1 MNQQTVYIVY
11 FSPAGTTRM
20 VAQALAHEASTAG
33 YPVVSLDLA
42 SRSTDVKVVQSRISK
57 GDILF
62 AGTPVY
68 ANHPVPVVMD
78 FLAGLSETEGAY
90 AAPFVTFGA
99 VSSGVALREMA
110 TMAKEKKMTVL
121 GGIKVA
127 ARHSMLWQSDA
138 PLGKGRPDEK
148 DMAEVA
154 RFAQAVM
161 GKASADGKAGP
172 LPEDALNYQRQ
183 EVQEAAKA
191 AGLHVI
197 KPMLLP
203 FDVNI
208 DACTQCGLCVE
219 NCPTANITLEEGPV
233 FADRCVVCF
242 NCVRVCEPGAISSKV
257 LPFIEAD
264 LHKRLDFFREPAETV
279 AFV

>member
-20 VAQALAHEASTAG
+20 VAQALAHEASTAE

-42 SRSTDVKVVQSRISK
+42 SGSADVKAVQAHIGK
-57 GDILF
+57 GNVLF
-62 AGTPVY
+62 TGSPVY
-68 ANHPVPVVMD
+68 ANHPVPMVMD
-78 FLAGLSETEGAY
+78 FLAGLSETKGAY
-90 AAPFVTFGA
+90 VAPFVTFGA
-99 VSSGVALREMA
+99 VSSGVALHEMA
-110 TMAKEKKMTVL
+110 MMAKEKEMTVL

-127 ARHSMLWQSDA
+127 ARHSMLWQSET
-138 PLGKGRPDEK
+138 PLGKGRPDKK

-154 RFAQAVM
+154 RFAQVVLD
-161 GKASADGKAGP
+161 KASVDGKAEP
-172 LPEDALNYQRQ
+172 LPADALNYQRR

-197 KPMLLP
+197 KPILLP
-203 FDVNI
+203 FDVNS

-233 FADRCVVCF
+233 FADHCVVCF

-264 LHKRLDFFREPAETV
+264 LNKRLDFFKEPAETV
-279 AFV
+279 AFI